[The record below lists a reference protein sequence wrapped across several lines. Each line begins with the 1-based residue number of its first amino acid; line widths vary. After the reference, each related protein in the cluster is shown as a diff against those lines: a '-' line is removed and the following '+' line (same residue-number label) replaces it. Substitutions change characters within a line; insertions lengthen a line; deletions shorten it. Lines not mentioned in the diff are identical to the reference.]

1 MASNTVRIKKEE
13 LVALRAYAL
22 WEAEGRPDGRAEDH
36 WRRARLEI
44 DRETSEPD
52 REIDGRTSPTM
63 QKAGERD

>member
-22 WEAEGRPDGRAEDH
+22 WEAEGRPESRAEDH

-44 DRETSEPD
+44 DREMSAPD
-52 REIDGRTSPTM
+52 REIDERTSPVM
-63 QKAGERD
+63 KDNSEKD